1 MFERFHG
8 GIPTSQ
14 APATSGYFPDPNHGP
29 ISRETFGFQV
39 GGQGMVNH
47 PAGNTLGT
55 SGLRNSL
62 FDGKRI

>member
-14 APATSGYFPDPNHGP
+14 SPTTSGYFPDPDHGP
-29 ISRETFGFQV
+29 ISRENLSFQV
-39 GGQGMVNH
+39 SGQGMVNH
-47 PAGNTLGT
+47 SSGNTLGT

-62 FDGKRI
+62 FGSRRV